1 MSRDSSRFQRQAS
14 FPGKNSR
21 VGMRDG
27 IPSPKESRTSVPQN
41 MGIITSDIWYIMQCH
56 WKKLHRLSRNCQNI
70 RYHVWKSE
78 APYPRS
84 AYRVV
89 GPHLSTESPRGFAPS
104 VVNFCLSF
112 PRWRNGERDNFC
124 ENTSKR
130 FERGISFYINSPGR
144 QGWMCAQPLILT
156 PYVTWK
162 NCFRCEQFVHEEL
175 LL

>member
-1 MSRDSSRFQRQAS
+1 
-14 FPGKNSR
+14 
-21 VGMRDG
+21 MRDG
-27 IPSPKESRTSVPQN
+27 MPSPKESKTSVPQN

-56 WKKLHRLSRNCQNI
+56 WKKLHKLSRNCQNI
-70 RYHVWKSE
+70 RYHVWKSG

-144 QGWMCAQPLILT
+144 QGWMCAQPTFDPDPVCDMEKLLQMWAIR
-156 PYVTWK
+156 PWK
-162 NCFRCEQFVHEEL
+162 APVVNAIFRANAEKIV
-175 LL
+175 